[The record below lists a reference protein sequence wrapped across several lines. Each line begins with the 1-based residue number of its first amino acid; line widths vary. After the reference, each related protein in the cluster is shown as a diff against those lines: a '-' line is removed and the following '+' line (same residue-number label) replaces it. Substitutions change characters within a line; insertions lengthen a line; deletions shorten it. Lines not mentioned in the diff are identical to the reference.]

1 MLLAEDA
8 SGIALFLPEAYD
20 LVWSTVI
27 LVILAAFFAFFFI
40 PKFNKIFDERAE
52 KIQGGF
58 ERAAQAQAEAE
69 ETKKEYE
76 DQLRS
81 ARTQASKIRDDAR
94 SDANK
99 IIADAKKRAEAEAA
113 QVTATAQ
120 KSIEAQRS
128 QALVSLKGEV
138 GAIATAL
145 AGKILGSELQNS
157 DVQSSMI
164 DEAINEF
171 EH

>member
-1 MLLAEDA
+1 MLLAEEVN
-8 SGIALFLPEAYD
+8 GIALFLPETYD
-20 LVWSTVI
+20 LIWSAVI
-27 LVILAAFFAFFFI
+27 LVILAVFFYFFFM
-40 PKFNKIFDERAE
+40 PRFTKIFDERADR
-52 KIQGGF
+52 IQGGF
-58 ERAAQAQAEAE
+58 DRAAKAQAEAE
-69 ETKKEYE
+69 ELKKQYE

-81 ARTQASKIRDDAR
+81 ARTEASKIREDAR
-94 SDANK
+94 GEASN

-113 QVTATAQ
+113 QVTASAQ
-120 KSIEAQRS
+120 KTIEAQRS

-145 AGKILGSELQNS
+145 AGKILGEKLKNS

-164 DEAINEF
+164 DDAISEL